1 MHCAHHWIVELL
13 RHIDDLRSVALIAEA
28 HFRSGDERTDK
39 QESLI
44 MASPIPLRRAALAQ
58 ILHNSRLDQGEPM
71 GSQVGHF
78 PGR

>member
-1 MHCAHHWIVELL
+1 MKEQTSRRA
-13 RHIDDLRSVALIAEA
+13 
-28 HFRSGDERTDK
+28 
-39 QESLI
+39 LI
-44 MASPIPLRRAALAQ
+44 MASPILLRRAALAQ